1 MNCIRPSIEVCDRTL
16 SDRVPVRSSG
26 ACLAP
31 AAGACFAAVATPLP
45 PVLPPSGSARPLP
58 SPLDIANVVVRNL
71 VPVGGILFLGWS
83 APSILVLYFV
93 DTMLAMTVMFAGLA
107 RHLAPAPSGD
117 DGVASRV
124 NAEVGYVAAAL
135 FITAFIAIPLGL
147 PLLFVG
153 AAADTSWRDVFA
165 EPSFRV
171 GLVLQAIAAFW
182 SGVGLYRALRTH
194 TPQELRIKKRFAL
207 VFLRWIAVLMAMYS
221 GLLFLFGRFAPLVLV
236 AVYAGTSIMI
246 DIAPDRFLQ
255 MMPGGAEDA
264 EPEPKRPDA
273 GRGPTRRQR
282 RQQGR
287 R

>member
-1 MNCIRPSIEVCDRTL
+1 M
-16 SDRVPVRSSG
+16 
-26 ACLAP
+26 
-31 AAGACFAAVATPLP
+31 ATPLP
-45 PVLPPSGSARPLP
+45 PVLPPSAAPRPRP
-58 SPLDIANVVVRNL
+58 TPLDLANVVVRNL

-83 APSILVLYFV
+83 ATSTLVLYFV

-107 RHLAPAPSGD
+107 RHFAPAPSDEGAA
-117 DGVASRV
+117 GRV

-135 FITAFIAIPLGL
+135 FVAAFISVPLGL

-153 AAADTSWRDVFA
+153 VSAHTSWSEVFGD
-165 EPSFRV
+165 PSFRV

-182 SGVGLYRALRTH
+182 SGVGLYRALATH
-194 TPQELRIKKRFAL
+194 TPQELRVKKRFAL
-207 VFLRWIAVLMAMYS
+207 VFLRWIAVLMVVYS
-221 GLLFLFGRFAPLVLV
+221 GFLFLFGRFAPLVLV
-236 AVYAGTSIMI
+236 AVYAGTSIVI

-264 EPEPKRPDA
+264 EPEKRPA
-273 GRGPTRRQR
+273 APPGPTRRQR